1 MRQRIQ
7 VTRIL
12 AAAAILGLGVLLALQ
27 AQAKTASAD
36 EIAERL
42 KPSGELC
49 LEGMDCGGAA
59 PEEASGPAKSGD
71 EVYAAVCAACH
82 DSGAA
87 GAPIIGDAAGWGDRL
102 NKSLENLAAST
113 INGMGAM
120 PPRGGSN
127 FSDEEILDAV
137 EYMVNNTQ

>member
-1 MRQRIQ
+1 MKQRIQ

-12 AAAAILGLGVLLALQ
+12 AAAAVLGLGLLVAMQ
-27 AQAKTASAD
+27 AQARFGTPE

-42 KPSGELC
+42 KPAGELC
-49 LEGMDCGGAA
+49 LQGMECGGAA
-59 PEEASGPAKSGD
+59 AEVASGPAKSGS
-71 EVYAAVCAACH
+71 EVYSAVCAACH
-82 DSGAA
+82 DNGVA

-102 NKSLENLAAST
+102 NKSLEDLASST
-113 INGMGAM
+113 INGLGAM

-127 FSDEEILDAV
+127 FSDEEILAAV